1 MSYSGANTSGRAL
14 WRESSFWSGWVFGT
28 LAAAVGLIS
37 FVQHVFGVHLIPVY
51 AHGLDVYRV
60 VIHSVIDWLYAPAI
74 WLAQSL
80 SRLLFH
86 FHLKIA
92 VPDWWKDL
100 TVISTLAA
108 GTLIRTGKLAKPDI
122 PRTTKAAEFII
133 DLAIIILLGVTLL
146 GLLTLVAMLFGLI
159 GLAMTFARGFARED
173 VKSAYMRRYPQ
184 MTSQL
189 IDSYDRAQRIQIL
202 TLLALILASTFFFVT
217 NAYLQ

>member
-1 MSYSGANTSGRAL
+1 MSDSGADTSGRAL

-60 VIHSVIDWLYAPAI
+60 VIHSVIDWLYGPVI
-74 WLAQSL
+74 WLAL
-80 SRLLFH
+80 H
-86 FHLKIA
+86 FHLSIA
-92 VPDWWKDL
+92 IPDWWKDL

-133 DLAIIILLGVTLL
+133 DLGIIILLGVTLL
-146 GLLTLVAMLFGLI
+146 GLLTLVAMLIGLI

-202 TLLALILASTFFFVT
+202 TVLALILASTFFFVT